1 MTMARV
7 LQVQDSGVE
16 PVSAT
21 EAAEFPMRGTV
32 AVFDP
37 AMCCETGLCGPGVDP
52 ELLRIARDLRW
63 LSAQGVTVHRA
74 GLSQEPQAFVASTK
88 VQGLLQAFG
97 DGALPAVLVD
107 GTVLT
112 YGRYPTRDEL
122 VAVLTPTSAID
133 AVTETGGSCCAP
145 GSGCC

>member
-1 MTMARV
+1 MARSLP
-7 LQVQDSGVE
+7 LQDATPDTVAI
-16 PVSAT
+16 SAPT
-21 EAAEFPMRGTV
+21 AEFPMTGTV

-63 LSAQGVTVHRA
+63 LSAQGVTVVRT
-74 GLSQEPQAFVASTK
+74 GLSQEPQAFVASAR
-88 VQGLLQAFG
+88 VQGLMQAFG

-107 GTVLT
+107 DAVLT

-122 VAVLTPTSAID
+122 VATLTPAPAAD
-133 AVTETGGSCCAP
+133 AGGSSCAP